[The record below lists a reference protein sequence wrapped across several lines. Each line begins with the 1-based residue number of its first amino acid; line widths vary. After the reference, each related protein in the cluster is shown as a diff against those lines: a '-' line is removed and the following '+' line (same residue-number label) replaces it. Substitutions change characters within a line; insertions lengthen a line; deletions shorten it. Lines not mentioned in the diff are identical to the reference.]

1 MFKIKYSWLLLL
13 FIGFTAC
20 NNDDDSGE
28 PIQVLPELTAGEANF
43 SKFVSLGNS
52 LTAGFTD
59 NALFIA
65 SQNNS
70 LPNILSQKFALAG
83 GGNFIQPLMNDNFG
97 GIAIGGNRILQ
108 PRLVF
113 GGAGPVPLESLIG
126 PVTVS
131 TDLAINNPTGP
142 FNNMGVPGAKSFH
155 LVAPGFGNVA
165 GVAIG
170 AANPYFVRMAS
181 SPNTTVIAD
190 ALAQNPTFFSLWL
203 GNNDILS
210 FATSGGAG
218 VSQEGNLNPA
228 TYGGNDITDSNVFAS
243 IYSQII
249 AGLTANG
256 AKGVVANIP
265 DVTAIPFFTTVPHNP
280 IPLDANTAAAV
291 NQAYAAYNGGLLQ
304 AEAATFI
311 SAAERAAR
319 TINFSASSNNAVV
332 IVDEDLTN
340 LGALGLPNFRQAT
353 EDDLIV
359 LPAASFIGTLAVP
372 GNPLTVNG
380 VAVPLADQWVL
391 TPQEQ
396 QLIATATQNFNAT
409 IASVAN
415 ANGLAL
421 VDANALLT
429 QLFNGGI
436 PSGNFILTANLVT
449 GGAFSLDGV
458 HPNARGYALIA
469 NEFMRAIDG
478 AYGSNFEA
486 SGNFVNVGNFP
497 TNYPPTLQ

>member
-1 MFKIKYSWLLLL
+1 MFKIKYIWLLLL
-13 FIGFTAC
+13 LISFTAC
-20 NNDDDSGE
+20 NNDDDSGQ
-28 PIQVLPELTAGEANF
+28 PIVELPDLTSGEADF

-70 LPNILSQKFALAG
+70 FPNLLSQKFALAG
-83 GGNFIQPLMNDNFG
+83 GGAFNQPLMSDNFG
-97 GIAIGGNRILQ
+97 GMAIGGQRILQ

-126 PVTVS
+126 PITVT

-155 LVAPGFGNVA
+155 LVAPGFGNIA

-170 AANPYFVRMAS
+170 AANPYFVRMAT
-181 SPNTTVIAD
+181 SPNTTVVAD
-190 ALAQNPTFFSLWL
+190 ALAQNPSFFSLWL
-203 GNNDILS
+203 GNNDILG
-210 FATSGGAG
+210 FATSGGSG
-218 VSQEGNLNPA
+218 ISQEGNLNPA
-228 TYGGNDITDSNVFAS
+228 TYGGSDITDSNVFAS
-243 IYSQII
+243 VYSQII

-265 DVTAIPFFTTVPHNP
+265 DVTTIPFFTTVPHNP
-280 IPLDANTAAAV
+280 VPLDANTAAAV
-291 NQAYAAYNGGLLQ
+291 NQAYAAYNGGLMQ
-304 AEAATFI
+304 AELAQFI
-311 SAAERAAR
+311 SAEERAAR
-319 TINFSASSNNAVV
+319 TINFTASSNNAVV

-353 EDDLIV
+353 ADDLLV

-380 VAVPLADQWVL
+380 VAVPLSDQWVL
-391 TPQEQ
+391 TPNEQ
-396 QLIATATQNFNAT
+396 QMVATATQSFNAT
-409 IASVAN
+409 IKATAE
-415 ANGLAL
+415 ANGLAF

-436 PSGNFILTANLVT
+436 PSGNFILTSNLVT

-458 HPNARGYALIA
+458 HPNSRGYALIA
-469 NEFMRAIDG
+469 NEFMKAIDL
-478 AYGSNFEA
+478 AYNSNFEA
-486 SGNFVNVGNFP
+486 SGNFVDVGEFP
-497 TNYPPTLQ
+497 TNYSPLLQ